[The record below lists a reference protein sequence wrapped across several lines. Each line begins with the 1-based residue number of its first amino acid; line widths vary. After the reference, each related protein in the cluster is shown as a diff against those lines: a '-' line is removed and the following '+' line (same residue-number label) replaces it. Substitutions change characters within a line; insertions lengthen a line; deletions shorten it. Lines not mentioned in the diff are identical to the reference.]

1 METDEPNETIATLE
15 CVTDVII
22 ESKSDI
28 QNILGGNGIRDV
40 NEIKEKIEL
49 LIIDLENHLTIT
61 KG

>member
-1 METDEPNETIATLE
+1 METEEPNETIATLE

-28 QNILGGNGIRDV
+28 QNILGDSGTRDV
-40 NEIKEKIEL
+40 NEIIEKIEL
-49 LIIDLENHLTIT
+49 LIIDIENHLTIT

>member
-40 NEIKEKIEL
+40 NEIIEKIEL

>member
-1 METDEPNETIATLE
+1 METEEPNETIATLE

-40 NEIKEKIEL
+40 NEIIEKIEL